1 MKPPGSDTL
10 SLRENELKVSFLTLS
25 IAKHRTTGSTHCG
38 LKDNIDTLTKISL
51 KKRERKLKTPKQNKG
66 KNSPGTFIDHPRSKV
81 RFQNGTV

>member
-25 IAKHRTTGSTHCG
+25 VAKHRTTGSTHCG

-66 KNSPGTFIDHPRSKV
+66 ENSPGTFIDTQAAKLGFR
-81 RFQNGTV
+81 TVLV